1 MNHSI
6 ATIINY
12 CSNEFRF
19 LKHCVQEAE
28 KFSNQIVITVCD
40 HFFDATKEQKEELN
54 YTFRQF
60 PNCKFLY
67 YPYFLSDVPGRVL
80 KRLGDNFF
88 CTFSRLLGWSYLS
101 EDIEYVLFLDADE
114 IVDSSKFLPFL
125 DKFNYREYS
134 AIKLA
139 NYWYFRE
146 GKYRAKELED
156 SCVLAKK
163 KALSRKA
170 LLQEGDRFAAFRNAK
185 GKKISMVKGLN
196 GDPFIH
202 HYSWVRTKAEML
214 KKVTAWGHRNERD
227 WTRLVEVEFSKEFSG
242 VDFVH
247 GYDFEEVN
255 SLFEVDL
262 SLKPQKCDNEN
273 FENVRKISTN
283 EINKIL
289 GKGVYSFFPLIS
301 PLKKLD

>member
-19 LKHCVQEAE
+19 LERCVREAE
-28 KFSNQIVITVCD
+28 KFSHEILITVCD
-40 HFFDATKEQKEELN
+40 HFFDATKEKKEELN
-54 YTFRQF
+54 YTFSQF
-60 PNCKFLY
+60 PNCRFLY
-67 YPYFLSDVPGRVL
+67 YPYFLSDVPVKVL

-101 EDIEYVLFLDADE
+101 KEVEYVLFLDADE
-114 IVDSSKFLPFL
+114 IVDSSQFLLFL
-125 DKFNYREYS
+125 DNFDYRKYS
-134 AIKLA
+134 AIKIA

-146 GKYRAKELED
+146 AKYRAKALED
-156 SCVLAKK
+156 SCVFARK

-185 GKKISMVKGLN
+185 GNKISMVKGIN
-196 GDPFIH
+196 KDPFIH
-202 HYSWVRTKAEML
+202 HYSWVRTKEEML
-214 KKVTAWGHRNERD
+214 KKVTAWGHRNERN
-227 WTRLVEVEFSKEFSG
+227 WIKLVEEEFLKEFTG
-242 VDFVH
+242 TDFVH
-247 GYDFEEVN
+247 GYSFEEVDP
-255 SLFEVDL
+255 LFEIDL
-262 SLKPQKCDNEN
+262 SLTPQSSDDKY
-273 FENVRKISTN
+273 FENVQKISRS

-289 GKGVYSFFPLIS
+289 GKGIYSFFPLIP